1 MAASLRRGIR
11 PGGVVRALGR
21 LALLT
26 SFAFAAGLLI
36 GVLAEEPE
44 LLARYLRGEGVA
56 VALAPAEAMATAKA
70 TAIEGSPPKAQTPVV
85 DVARKAVM
93 EARSNEESESNLPR
107 VAAAAVVGT
116 SADSQQDRLW
126 TIQVGAFSDE
136 EAAARLVVGLGAKG
150 YPTRLL
156 ASSDGSRRWR
166 VRVQPI
172 RGEAKAREI
181 AGRLKRV
188 ERLPT
193 WVLPMEGRVR

>member
-1 MAASLRRGIR
+1 M
-11 PGGVVRALGR
+11 
-21 LALLT
+21 LT

-85 DVARKAVM
+85 DVARRAVM
-93 EARSNEESESNLPR
+93 EARSNEESESDLPM
-107 VAAAAVVGT
+107 VAAAAVGT
-116 SADSQQDRLW
+116 PADAQQDRLW

-156 ASSDGSRRWR
+156 PSSDGSRRWR

>member
-56 VALAPAEAMATAKA
+56 VAPAEAMATAKA

-85 DVARKAVM
+85 DVARRAVM
-93 EARSNEESESNLPR
+93 EARSNEESESDLPM
-107 VAAAAVVGT
+107 VAAAAVGT
-116 SADSQQDRLW
+116 PADAQQDRLW

-156 ASSDGSRRWR
+156 PSSDGSRRWR

>member
-1 MAASLRRGIR
+1 VAASLRRGIR

-85 DVARKAVM
+85 DVARRAVM
-93 EARSNEESESNLPR
+93 EARSNEESESDLPM
-107 VAAAAVVGT
+107 VAAAAVGT
-116 SADSQQDRLW
+116 PADAQQDRLW

-156 ASSDGSRRWR
+156 PSSDGSRRWR